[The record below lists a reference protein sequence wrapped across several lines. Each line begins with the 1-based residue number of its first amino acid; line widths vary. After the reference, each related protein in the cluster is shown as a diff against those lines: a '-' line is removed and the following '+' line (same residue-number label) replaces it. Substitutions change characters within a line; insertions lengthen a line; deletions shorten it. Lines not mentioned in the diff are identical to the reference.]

1 MIGLRKRQT
10 YDELINHLDEDQ
22 IKHYPD
28 RRATQ
33 IENSNYMSQLAT
45 GFQEMN
51 NQNNR
56 VLQERTKANIIQE
69 LGHNSSISHR
79 ELQSLSGTN
88 RPNGAS
94 SYDSISTLNH
104 NVARPSFLPEQDRGL
119 LAPLFS
125 ENFGEENQT
134 RADRL
139 HNILDDEH
147 QDFNDTVRYATQP
160 LIQRQE
166 LLERHYEDQLA
177 FQAYENEQQ
186 REIHN
191 QNLHFVRQQAH
202 SMLGDI
208 YEQRIHRMIEA
219 PLAIGSGASS
229 SSAAPMRLAIQ
240 DLTPIEHHSDSD
252 DEELI
257 PDVIPSKLRPREE
270 EVRHLFKPK
279 TERAKSVQKAHGEK
293 IYHDKVADWQK
304 ESLAVLKEQLRFRPD
319 IKMKK
324 SEINGI
330 TKSHAIY
337 LLTSYDKQNPEK

>member
-1 MIGLRKRQT
+1 MIGLRKKQT
-10 YDELINHLDEDQ
+10 YDELINHLDMDP

-33 IENSNYMSQLAT
+33 IENSNYMSQLAV
-45 GFQEMN
+45 GFQEMT

-56 VLQERTKANIIQE
+56 VLQERTKANILQE

-125 ENFGEENQT
+125 ENYEEESRT

-191 QNLHFVRQQAH
+191 QNLHYVRQQAH

-208 YEQRIHRMIEA
+208 YEQRMHRMIEA

-229 SSAAPMRLAIQ
+229 SSAAPMRMAIQ
-240 DLTPIEHHSDSD
+240 DLTPIEPHSDSD
-252 DEELI
+252 EEELI
-257 PDVIPSKLRPREE
+257 PDNPIVIPSKLRPKEE

-279 TERAKSVQKAHGEK
+279 TERAKSVPRAHGEK

-319 IKMKK
+319 IKLKK
-324 SEINGI
+324 SEINAI
-330 TKSHAIY
+330 TKNHAI
-337 LLTSYDKQNPEK
+337 LLLSSFDKQ

>member
-1 MIGLRKRQT
+1 MMIGLRKRQT
-10 YDELINHLDEDQ
+10 YDELINHLDEDP

-79 ELQSLSGTN
+79 ELQSLSGSN
-88 RPNGAS
+88 RPNDS
-94 SYDSISTLNH
+94 SPYKSVSTSNQYM
-104 NVARPSFLPEQDRGL
+104 ARPSFLPEQDRGL

-191 QNLHFVRQQAH
+191 QNLHLVRQQAH
-202 SMLGDI
+202 SMLGDL

-252 DEELI
+252 EEELI

-279 TERAKSVQKAHGEK
+279 TERAKSVQKPKGEK
-293 IYHDKVADWQK
+293 IYRENWEK
-304 ESLAVLKEQLRFRPD
+304 ESLEVLKEQLRFRPGL
-319 IKMKK
+319 KMKK